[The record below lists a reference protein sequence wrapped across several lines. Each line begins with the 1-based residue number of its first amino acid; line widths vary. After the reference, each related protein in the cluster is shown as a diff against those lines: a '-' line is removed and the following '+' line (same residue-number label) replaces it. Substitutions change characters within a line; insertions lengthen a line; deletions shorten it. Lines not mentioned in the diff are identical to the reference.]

1 MRIIS
6 GKWRGQ
12 VIKEVD
18 RDKTRPTTDKNKE
31 MLFNILGQYFSGG
44 SVLDLY
50 AGSGALGLEAL
61 SRGMTHCYFVDS
73 SFQAINTIRENLM
86 KLKCH
91 EGENIILVK
100 RDVRSFLSQIIHKRF
115 DLILADPPYES
126 DDYEYILSTIAER
139 KLLAPR
145 GILVIETRNDT
156 ILEPS
161 YHYLSLTRER
171 VAGIA
176 KFTFYTNQEDAS

>member
-61 SRGMTHCYFVDS
+61 SRGMNRCYFVDS
-73 SFQAINTIRENLM
+73 AFQAINTIRENLM

-91 EGENIILVK
+91 EGEDIVLVK
-100 RDVRSFLSQIIHKRF
+100 RDVLSFLTQISQKRF
-115 DLILADPPYES
+115 DLILADPPYDS
-126 DDYEYILSTIAER
+126 DDHGTLLSTIAER

-156 ILEPS
+156 PLEES
-161 YHYLSLTRER
+161 YHYLTRTRER
-171 VAGIA
+171 SAGIA
-176 KFTFYTNQEDAS
+176 KFTFYSNQEDSA